1 MFKFKKTVR
10 FYPFIFILAASFA
23 FAEND
28 KKEDVPPGMEV
39 IEVGQTKVVVP
50 KDSQIRKEGGL
61 IILESPNQYVAR
73 RLVDFDQRLSL
84 LEKQTLELKN
94 QIGQLEKA
102 LEDVKE

>member
-1 MFKFKKTVR
+1 
-10 FYPFIFILAASFA
+10 
-23 FAEND
+23 
-28 KKEDVPPGMEV
+28 MEV